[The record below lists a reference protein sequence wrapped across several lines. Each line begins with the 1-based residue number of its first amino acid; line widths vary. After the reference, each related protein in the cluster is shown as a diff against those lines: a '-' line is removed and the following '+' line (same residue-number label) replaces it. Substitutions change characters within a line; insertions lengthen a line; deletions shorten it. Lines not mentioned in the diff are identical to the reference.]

1 MNSMIQTVD
10 LTKKFNDFVAN
21 DHINLDV
28 KEQEIKCIVGEN
40 GAGKSTMMNMLY
52 GLLQPTSGKILIR
65 GKEVTLN
72 SPVDAI
78 ANGIGMVH
86 QHFKLVPS
94 LTVYENILLGAEITQ
109 KKGGMKT
116 PFIDQK
122 EEIKR
127 VEKLIQE
134 NHLEL
139 NATDKIEDISVGG
152 RQRVGLDAAFN
163 DCEADIAI
171 AAMVGASF
179 IRVPV
184 FVDTVLFTDGIIQP
198 CAKKCMEYR
207 KMMGQENV
215 KILAD
220 VQVKHAHMLR
230 EHITIEQS
238 AKDAASNGADG
249 IIVTGTQVGEETP
262 LDLIKRVKN
271 VVNLPVFAG
280 SGVNAENIHDQLQTA
295 DGAIIGSSLKEGGI
309 LTNPISYELV
319 KKVLDGLK

>member
-1 MNSMIQTVD
+1 MS
-10 LTKKFNDFVAN
+10 
-21 DHINLDV
+21 
-28 KEQEIKCIVGEN
+28 KE
-40 GAGKSTMMNMLY
+40 
-52 GLLQPTSGKILIR
+52 IL
-65 GKEVTLN
+65 TLN
-72 SPVDAI
+72 SQTV
-78 ANGIGMVH
+78 IGMVH
-86 QHFKLVPS
+86 CLPLPTTAGFDGDYQRIIDRAVQDAVTLEKAGVDA
-94 LTVYENILLGAEITQ
+94 VIVENMGD
-109 KKGGMKT
+109 T
-116 PFIDQK
+116 PFSAF
-122 EEIKR
+122 
-127 VEKLIQE
+127 
-134 NHLEL
+134 L
-139 NATDKIEDISVGG
+139 NKAYAVKQAVQIP
-152 RQRVGLDAAFN
+152 VGLDAAFN